1 MSLIHYPQPKDLQV
15 LIAVVNTGSFSAA
28 AEVLGQTPAFVTKR
42 IQQMESL
49 LGVKLLNRSSRG
61 MALTE
66 SGQTAYEHAL
76 EIMDRLQK
84 LMDEVTHIK
93 EQPVGM
99 IRIGSSFG
107 FGRAYIA
114 PAIMQIMELYPEL
127 QINFELFDRQIDLNR
142 DNVDLDIRINDDIP
156 ENYIA
161 KLLAKNRR
169 ILCASPG
176 YIQQRGVPETLAELQ
191 RHDCLVTKER
201 DQTIGV
207 WELESSLGKKS
218 VKISGHLS
226 SNSGEIVLNWALNG
240 KGIMLRSE
248 WDVLPFLRDGALV
261 QVLPEYAQSAN
272 IWAVYQMPLYS
283 STKLKVCVE
292 FFSQYCRDMG
302 ALTALQTVKKG
313 N

>member
-1 MSLIHYPQPKDLQV
+1 MSLIHYPHPKDLQV
-15 LIAVVNTGSFSAA
+15 LIAVVNSGSFSAA
-28 AEVLGQTPAFVTKR
+28 AETLGQTPAFVTKR

-49 LGVKLLNRSSRG
+49 LDAKLVNRSSRG

-66 SGQTAYEHAL
+66 SGQTVYIHAL
-76 EIMDRLQK
+76 EIMKCLQK
-84 LMDEVTHIK
+84 LVDDVTQVK
-93 EQPVGM
+93 ERPTGM

-114 PAIMQIMELYPEL
+114 PAIMEIMESYPEL

-156 ENYIA
+156 DNYIA
-161 KLLAKNRR
+161 KLLAKNQR
-169 ILCASPG
+169 ILCASPE
-176 YIQQRGVPETLAELQ
+176 YIQQRGMPETLADLQ
-191 RHDCLVTKER
+191 HHDCLVTKER
-201 DQTIGV
+201 DQTSGI
-207 WELESSLGKKS
+207 WELENRQGKKS

-226 SNSGEIVLNWALNG
+226 SNSGEIVLHWALNG

-261 QVLPEYAQSAN
+261 RVLPEYAQSAN

-283 STKLKVCVE
+283 SSKLKVCVD
-292 FFSQYCRDMG
+292 FFSQYCRNMG
-302 ALTALQTVKKG
+302 A
-313 N
+313 

>member
-28 AEVLGQTPAFVTKR
+28 AEILGQTPAFVTKR
-42 IQQMESL
+42 IQQMEAL

-66 SGQTAYEHAL
+66 SGQTAYAHSL

-84 LMDEVTHIK
+84 MVDEVTHIK

-114 PAIMQIMELYPEL
+114 PAIMEIMEIYPQL

-156 ENYIA
+156 DNYIA
-161 KLLAKNRR
+161 KLLAKNQR
-169 ILCASPG
+169 ILCASPA
-176 YIQQRGVPETLAELQ
+176 YLKQRGMPETLADLQ
-191 RHDCLVTKER
+191 HHDCLVTKER

-207 WELESSLGKKS
+207 WELENQLCKKS

-226 SNSGEIVLNWALNG
+226 SNSGEIVLHWGLNG

-248 WDVLPFLRDGALV
+248 WDVSPFLRDGVLV
-261 QVLPEYAQSAN
+261 RVLPDYAQSAN

-292 FFSQYCRDMG
+292 FLSQYCRNMG
-302 ALTALQTVKKG
+302 